1 MKKVISILIFASLCC
16 LSSYAQ
22 IAKCKGKYLGN
33 IIPGSVPSNYTTLW
47 NQATSEN
54 GGKWG
59 TVEST
64 QGTFNFATSDVAY
77 NWAKN
82 NNALYKY
89 HNFVWGSQTPG
100 WVASASTATIQ
111 TEIQNYI
118 KAAAS
123 HYTPMGGLQLID
135 VLNEPVNTAMPGN
148 MKAALTAG
156 YQADPANAADKNN
169 QYGWAIW
176 PYQLARKAFPN
187 TTLLINEY
195 NVEMNYNS
203 CRPTYEAI
211 INAIKNAPN
220 LTDGS
225 KNLIDGVGLQCHG
238 LDNLTATAFQACIDE
253 IWTKTGLPVHIT
265 EFDQAANPNEAKQ
278 QTIFSSLI
286 AVAWVHPHV
295 AGITLWGYIQ
305 GTTWINGNG
314 TTGAAGTDSGI
325 QYANGTDRPA
335 LAWLKTYIASQP
347 SLSCCPAPAPFGSCT
362 AVAAP
367 TVTSPVT
374 YCQNAT
380 ATTLTASGTAL
391 KWYTVATAGTA
402 LTAAPIPTTTAT
414 GTTTYY
420 VSQTVS
426 GSESPRASIAVT
438 VNATPAAPVVTT
450 PVNYNQGATAT
461 ALTAT
466 GTALKW
472 YTAATG
478 GTALTATP
486 VPSTTATGTT
496 NYYVSQ
502 TTNTCESPRAT
513 IAVVVAVATNI
524 LPTVSITSP
533 VNNASLAAGS
543 ITITASAAD
552 ADGTVTKVDF
562 YNGTTL
568 IGTATTAPYSF
579 TWIAVTAGSY
589 TLTAKATD
597 NKAGVTTSTAVA
609 IVVAQTAIPIT
620 LKAGWNI
627 IGCPISGSTAL
638 ASALSS
644 IWTNVVT
651 VKNLDSFYSTAN
663 APALNSLTTVL
674 WGKGYMVNVTV
685 PCTLDWIVR

>member
-1 MKKVISILIFASLCC
+1 MKKVIPILIFAGMCC

-33 IIPGSVPSNYTTLW
+33 IIPSSVPSNYTSLW

-59 TVEST
+59 SVEGT
-64 QGTFNFATSDVAY
+64 QGTFNFTTSDVAY

-89 HNFVWGSQTPG
+89 HNFVWGSQTPS

-118 KAAAS
+118 KAVAS

-286 AVAWVHPHV
+286 AVAWAHPHV

-335 LAWLKTYIASQP
+335 LTWLKTYIASQP

-380 ATTLTASGTAL
+380 ATALTATGTAL

-402 LTAAPIPTTTAT
+402 LTAAPVPTTTAA

-450 PVNYNQGATAT
+450 PVNYIQGATAT

-472 YTAATG
+472 YTTATG

-513 IAVVVAVATNI
+513 IAVVVATNI

-533 VNNASLAAGS
+533 VNNASLAVGS

-579 TWIAVTAGSY
+579 TWTGVAAGSY

-597 NKAGVTTSTAVA
+597 NKAGVTTSTVVA
-609 IVVAQTAIPIT
+609 IVVAPTVLPIT

-644 IWTNVVT
+644 IWTYVT
-651 VKNLDSFYSTAN
+651 IVKNLDSFYSTAN

-674 WGKGYMVNVTV
+674 WGKGYMVNVTA